1 MEKDLWKKL
10 DKVILF
16 VPLAIMNRIMYRI
29 FGISGKFRPDF
40 KSGLEFSLV
49 TILDCTTLFL
59 V

>member
-16 VPLAIMNRIMYRI
+16 VPLAIII
-29 FGISGKFRPDF
+29 ALCI
-40 KSGLEFSLV
+40 EFSLV